1 MSQHPA
7 ISPGRNAVVT
17 GAASGIGLAAAQAFA
32 RAGMNVWLA
41 DLPGPALDA
50 ARAAVAELAAV
61 EVRAV
66 PTDVSDRGAVE
77 ALAAAVAK
85 GGPPALVML
94 NAGIEA
100 GGKLFSDADTWA
112 RILGTNLGGVVNGIH
127 AFAPG
132 MIAGGRPGA
141 IVVTGSK
148 QGITTPP
155 GNAPYNVSKAGV
167 KAVTEALAHEL
178 RNREGCHTTAHL
190 LIPGF
195 VYTGP
200 HEGPRRRREARG
212 GLDAR
217 RDRGLPAGAARRRRF
232 LHPLPGQR
240 DHAGA
245 GSEADR
251 LGVRR
256 HRREPARP
264 LALASGLRRGVQA
277 VHGGVTHAASRCRLG
292 CFAALARTERG
303 SVGLPGP
310 RPGGPLNRTALACAP
325 RLAKPLHT
333 G

>member
-7 ISPGRNAVVT
+7 ISPGRSAVVT

-32 RAGMNVWLA
+32 RAGMHVWLA

-77 ALAAAVAK
+77 ALAAAVAR
-85 GGPPALVML
+85 GGAPAIVML

-100 GGKLFSDADTWA
+100 GGKLFSDAETWT
-112 RILGTNLGGVVNGIH
+112 RILGTNLWGVVNGIH

-132 MIAGGRPGA
+132 MIEGGKPGA
-141 IVVTGSK
+141 VIVTGSK

-178 RNREGCHTTAHL
+178 RNREGCRTTAHL

-195 VYTGP
+195 VYTGLT
-200 HEGPRRRREARG
+200 RARG
-212 GLDAR
+212 VAEK
-217 RDRGLPAGAARRRRF
+217 PAGAWTPEETVSF
-232 LHPLPGQR
+232 LL
-240 DHAGA
+240 
-245 GSEADR
+245 E
-251 LGVRR
+251 
-256 HRREPARP
+256 
-264 LALASGLRRGVQA
+264 
-277 VHGGVTHAASRCRLG
+277 
-292 CFAALARTERG
+292 
-303 SVGLPGP
+303 
-310 RPGGPLNRTALACAP
+310 
-325 RLAKPLHT
+325 RLAAGDFYILCPDNETTRAQDEKRIAWAAGDIIANRPALSRWHPDFAEAFKRHME

>member
-7 ISPGRNAVVT
+7 ISPGRSAVVT

-100 GGKLFSDADTWA
+100 GGTLFSDADTWA

-132 MIAGGRPGA
+132 MIEGGKPGA
-141 IVVTGSK
+141 IIVTGSK

-195 VYTGP
+195 VYTGLTK
-200 HEGPRRRREARG
+200 ARG
-212 GLDAR
+212 VAEK
-217 RDRGLPAGAARRRRF
+217 PAGAWTPDETVAF
-232 LHPLPGQR
+232 LL
-240 DHAGA
+240 
-245 GSEADR
+245 DR
-251 LGVRR
+251 LAAGDFYILCPDNETTRAQDAKR
-256 HRREPARP
+256 IAW
-264 LALASGLRRGVQA
+264 ASGDIVENRPAL
-277 VHGGVTHAASRCRLG
+277 SRWHPHYAEAFKRYMAG
-292 CFAALARTERG
+292 
-303 SVGLPGP
+303 
-310 RPGGPLNRTALACAP
+310 
-325 RLAKPLHT
+325 
-333 G
+333 

>member
-7 ISPGRNAVVT
+7 VSPGRSAVVT

-85 GGPPALVML
+85 SGPPALVML

-112 RILGTNLGGVVNGIH
+112 RILDTNLGGVVNGIH

-132 MIAGGRPGA
+132 MIEGGKLGA

-195 VYTGP
+195 VYTGLTK
-200 HEGPRRRREARG
+200 ARG
-212 GLDAR
+212 VAEK
-217 RDRGLPAGAARRRRF
+217 PAGAWTPDETVAF
-232 LHPLPGQR
+232 LLERLAAGDFYILCPDNETTRAQDAKRIAWASGDIVENRPALSRWHP
-240 DHAGA
+240 DHA
-245 GSEADR
+245 EAFKR
-251 LGVRR
+251 YMEG
-256 HRREPARP
+256 
-264 LALASGLRRGVQA
+264 
-277 VHGGVTHAASRCRLG
+277 
-292 CFAALARTERG
+292 
-303 SVGLPGP
+303 
-310 RPGGPLNRTALACAP
+310 
-325 RLAKPLHT
+325 
-333 G
+333 

>member
-1 MSQHPA
+1 MSQNPA
-7 ISPGRNAVVT
+7 ISPGRSAVVT

-61 EVRAV
+61 EVRAIL
-66 PTDVSDRGAVE
+66 TDVSDRGAVE

-85 GGPPALVML
+85 AGPPALVML

-100 GGKLFSDADTWA
+100 GGKLFSDADTWT

-132 MIAGGRPGA
+132 MIAGGKPGA
-141 IVVTGSK
+141 IIVTGSK

-178 RNREGCHTTAHL
+178 RNREGCRTTAHL

-195 VYTGP
+195 VYTGLTK
-200 HEGPRRRREARG
+200 ARG
-212 GLDAR
+212 VAEK
-217 RDRGLPAGAARRRRF
+217 PAGACTPDETVAF
-232 LHPLPGQR
+232 ML
-240 DHAGA
+240 
-245 GSEADR
+245 E
-251 LGVRR
+251 
-256 HRREPARP
+256 
-264 LALASGLRRGVQA
+264 
-277 VHGGVTHAASRCRLG
+277 
-292 CFAALARTERG
+292 
-303 SVGLPGP
+303 
-310 RPGGPLNRTALACAP
+310 
-325 RLAKPLHT
+325 RLAAGDFYILCPDNETTRAQDAKRIAWAAGDIIENRPALSRWHPDFSE
-333 G
+333 GFKRYMEG